1 MKNRKDISTLTST
14 SYEVAVVRNGKVL
27 EILGYTPRKSKHG
40 ILALM
45 TKDLSPHFTD
55 AELDAPNSYNAKQGL
70 VFGDGSIR
78 IGFTGSTERE
88 KAA

>member
-1 MKNRKDISTLTST
+1 MRTRKDISTLEST
-14 SYEVAVVRNGKVL
+14 RYEVAIVRNGEVL
-27 EILGYTPRKSKHG
+27 EILGYTPRKSKRG

-45 TKDLSPHFTD
+45 TKDLSEHFTE
-55 AELDAPNSYNAKQGL
+55 AELDAPNSYNAKQGS